1 MVQTNNVNSSKS
13 VPASTTPQVD
23 GFKVIAKL
31 TGNFSEVASALRSI
45 SFLQVAPEKSSVNV
59 AYIESRDINKNPYL
73 FSIVKFR
80 ESEIEVSYSIPSE
93 IGPRKR
99 KLDMLS
105 HFLNLLTLV
114 EKNYSID
121 NRSILQL
128 VESTVKEI
136 SGSVTMEYN
145 KLFTSYDS
153 AKKDLEDYKLKI
165 ENLTEQNQLLSSQ
178 NYELRSVNDELTLRV
193 NQLESL
199 PEDSLKSKLQQWV
212 LEHNGTI
219 NVSEF
224 SRIYKVPETRVE
236 EVLNKL
242 LSEGYLALLD

>member
-1 MVQTNNVNSSKS
+1 MVQTNNINASKN
-13 VPASTTPQVD
+13 VPSSTTPQVD

-31 TGNFSEVASALRSI
+31 TGNFSDVASALRSI

-145 KLFTSYDS
+145 KLYTSYDS

-165 ENLTEQNQLLSSQ
+165 ENLSEQNQLLSSQ

-193 NQLESL
+193 KQLESL
-199 PEDSLKSKLQQWV
+199 PEDSLKSKLQQWI

-224 SRIYKVPETRVE
+224 SRIYKVPEMRVE